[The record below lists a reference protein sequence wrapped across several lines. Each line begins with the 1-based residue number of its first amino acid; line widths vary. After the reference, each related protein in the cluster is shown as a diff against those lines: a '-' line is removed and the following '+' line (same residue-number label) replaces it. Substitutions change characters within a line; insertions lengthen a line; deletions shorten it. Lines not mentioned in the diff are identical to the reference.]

1 MNLDALAQD
10 AQTFHNSLGI
20 LALIPL
26 VKTLLFSRPS
36 EDEQEQEE
44 ARMFS
49 SRA

>member
-10 AQTFHNSLGI
+10 AQSFYNSLGI

-49 SRA
+49 SRT